1 MEDGSAYYCAL
12 KVLDASYSYWYEL
25 LTDCSEWSKKSVD
38 QIQGDKKI
46 SISGISHWKNNKDF
60 VFYFCKKSNIENED
74 IKIAIFTL

>member
-25 LTDCSEWSKKSVD
+25 LTDCSECSKKSVD

-46 SISGISHWKNNKDF
+46 SISGISH
-60 VFYFCKKSNIENED
+60 
-74 IKIAIFTL
+74 